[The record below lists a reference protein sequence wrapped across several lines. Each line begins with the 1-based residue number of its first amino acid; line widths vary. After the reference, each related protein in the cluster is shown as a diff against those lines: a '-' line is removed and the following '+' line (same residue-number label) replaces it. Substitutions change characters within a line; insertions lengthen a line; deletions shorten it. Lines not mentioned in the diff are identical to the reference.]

1 MDETTRN
8 ALRRPL
14 RIAMVVFGLLLIGYF
29 GYSWI
34 AGYDQQFF
42 RSGIVIPLTRKVHLA
57 PPQALAHFGTY
68 FLPEYL
74 PKVVALVS
82 QLLFL
87 SLFLIIQFA
96 ALFWFMS
103 RGRTYVIYPGEYDVT
118 FDDVRGQPAIVDATK
133 EVVKLFQGFKEF
145 RRRGGY
151 PPHGILFEG
160 PPGTGKTLLGKAIAG
175 ETNVPF
181 IYASGTSF
189 SNMFIGVGNLRIWS
203 LFRKARKQSD
213 TYGGAVIFIDELDA
227 VGGSRGQVSGNRDAN
242 SFVPPEHREF
252 WARAAA
258 TARYI
263 IPGGFAMNS
272 MLVNELLVQMDG
284 LVLPSRRFRHLRRM
298 FGVKPKVPTYNIL
311 IIGAT
316 NQAATLDP
324 ALLRP
329 GRFDRKVHVGLPAAE
344 GRKDILKYYLDKV
357 PHEEMDMEKL
367 ANATLHYSPA
377 RIKNVINEALII
389 ALQDGREKLT
399 YDDFYQAKLIDE
411 IGLKEPATYTPWEKE
426 MTAIHESGHAVA
438 TWFLQPGEAVQ
449 VITIQKRGSALGMVH
464 PMDVEE
470 RFSKTRHEYLA
481 EIKMFLAGMVAEN
494 IWYGRDQTSSGAAS
508 DLRNAT
514 MIAAHL
520 VAYSGLGSSLIS
532 AAAIPPSPY
541 GDEAM
546 KMLLEPGP
554 LRDEIEKVLE
564 ECRQD
569 IEALLRKKAHT
580 VEVLRDYL
588 MVEEQ
593 VTGDRFE
600 QIMEAL
606 GEPRGGDEAAVR
618 RPPKVLAPHRP
629 KPTMETAGGNGQGE
643 GVTVSDVA
651 QPGPEAG
658 DGGDGQGSA
667 PPNPPPAPEPGSAG
681 PLD

>member
-8 ALRRPL
+8 ALRRPV
-14 RIAMVVFGLLLIGYF
+14 RIALIVFGLLLVGYF

-34 AGYDQQFF
+34 AGYDVQYFK
-42 RSGIVIPLTRKVHLA
+42 SGIVIPLTHKVHLA

-74 PKVVALVS
+74 PKVVGLVS

-118 FDDVRGQPAIVDATK
+118 FDDVRGKPAIVDATK

-145 RRRGGY
+145 RKRGGY

-227 VGGSRGQVSGNRDAN
+227 VGGSRGQVQGTKDAN
-242 SFVPPEHREF
+242 TFVPPEHREF

-284 LVLPSRRFRHLRRM
+284 LVLPSRRFRHIRRM
-298 FGVKPKVPTYNIL
+298 FGIKPKVPTYNIL

-324 ALLRP
+324 A
-329 GRFDRKVHVGLPAAE
+329 
-344 GRKDILKYYLDKV
+344 
-357 PHEEMDMEKL
+357 
-367 ANATLHYSPA
+367 
-377 RIKNVINEALII
+377 EAL
-389 ALQDGREKLT
+389 R
-399 YDDFYQAKLIDE
+399 
-411 IGLKEPATYTPWEKE
+411 
-426 MTAIHESGHAVA
+426 
-438 TWFLQPGEAVQ
+438 
-449 VITIQKRGSALGMVH
+449 
-464 PMDVEE
+464 
-470 RFSKTRHEYLA
+470 A
-481 EIKMFLAGMVAEN
+481 E
-494 IWYGRDQTSSGAAS
+494 
-508 DLRNAT
+508 
-514 MIAAHL
+514 
-520 VAYSGLGSSLIS
+520 
-532 AAAIPPSPY
+532 
-541 GDEAM
+541 
-546 KMLLEPGP
+546 
-554 LRDEIEKVLE
+554 
-564 ECRQD
+564 
-569 IEALLRKKAHT
+569 
-580 VEVLRDYL
+580 
-588 MVEEQ
+588 
-593 VTGDRFE
+593 
-600 QIMEAL
+600 
-606 GEPRGGDEAAVR
+606 
-618 RPPKVLAPHRP
+618 
-629 KPTMETAGGNGQGE
+629 
-643 GVTVSDVA
+643 
-651 QPGPEAG
+651 
-658 DGGDGQGSA
+658 
-667 PPNPPPAPEPGSAG
+667 
-681 PLD
+681 